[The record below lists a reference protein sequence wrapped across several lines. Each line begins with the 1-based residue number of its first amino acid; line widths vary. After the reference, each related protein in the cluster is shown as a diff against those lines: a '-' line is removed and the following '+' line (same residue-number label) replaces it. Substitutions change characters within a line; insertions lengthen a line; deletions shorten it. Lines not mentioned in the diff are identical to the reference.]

1 MEMTCTEGARGR
13 GVGSMGRAGRSEE
26 EKQMTGRR
34 VRFAG
39 KRRVKSKMRR
49 YTGTEAKKNSREERR
64 GGNVIR

>member
-1 MEMTCTEGARGR
+1 MEMTSTEGARGR

-39 KRRVKSKMRR
+39 KRRVKSKMHR
-49 YTGTEAKKNSREERR
+49 YTGTEAKNSREERR

>member
-1 MEMTCTEGARGR
+1 MEMTSTEGARGR

-49 YTGTEAKKNSREERR
+49 YTGTEAKNGREERR